1 MAMERVIKND
11 PYLAYLAKQQKPRN
25 YDVKIIGGKRV
36 LIWEEE
42 NKKQAKKTAAAPI
55 KEKEVNSK
63 GRPKSSDSINST
75 YKTLPPIGSKAP
87 NKGGG
92 AGVGTGNGAG
102 AVRGRGTEAGADGL
116 DSFVSSQLRGV
127 PLSTLEDLSKS
138 LLKLDTGREHGLPP
152 STIAKLMESE
162 RFSLGL
168 APVTEALLERLPT
181 YSHFFHPQL

>member
-1 MAMERVIKND
+1 MARVIKKD
-11 PYLAYLAKQQKPRN
+11 PYLAYLANQSKPRN

-42 NKKQAKKTAAAPI
+42 PKKQVKKIAAPPI
-55 KEKEVNSK
+55 KEKEVDSK
-63 GRPKSSDSINST
+63 GRPKSSDSLNST
-75 YKTLPPIGSKAP
+75 YKTLPPIGSKAV
-87 NKGGG
+87 NKEGG
-92 AGVGTGNGAG
+92 AGAG
-102 AVRGRGTEAGADGL
+102 AVAGREAGTEVGADGL

-152 STIAKLMESE
+152 STIAKLMETE